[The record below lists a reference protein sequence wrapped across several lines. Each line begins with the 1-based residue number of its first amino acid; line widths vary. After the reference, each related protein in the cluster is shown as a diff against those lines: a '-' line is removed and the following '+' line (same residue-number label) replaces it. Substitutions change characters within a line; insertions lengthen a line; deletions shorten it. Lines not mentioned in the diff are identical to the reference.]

1 MSSNVSAA
9 KKKQQPT
16 RWRVVELVK
25 ECGKQKKLKEGI
37 RIHAYILKQDAGVL
51 LNQRDPFVGNSL
63 ITMYAKCG
71 CLSKAR
77 ETFEDIPV
85 HDVVSWNALISAYVG
100 HGQPHKA
107 LNCFQHMLSQ
117 GCLYPDHVTFLCVL
131 KSCCNLA
138 QILKGRE
145 IHANLLM
152 LCCYMQPQN
161 NLLVCNALVDMYAK
175 TGQLPDAQDT
185 FDRIYFPDSISWN
198 SLISA
203 YSEHFYAEDALRC
216 FFQMQAEGL
225 FPDAITLVCVL
236 KACVSIDE
244 NYKGVVFHASIFID
258 KWIEKDIVVGYALV
272 DMYAK
277 KGMLGR
283 SQRVFDELRVK
294 DTGSWNALIGGY
306 IQRGRFKEAFNSFNE
321 MQKHGHSANEVTSLS
336 ILKACGHVR
345 DICKGESIH
354 KQLIMEGLLENNVL
368 LGAALVD
375 MYAKCGALVK
385 AKEVF
390 NKLFVRDVVV
400 WNALITGYAEHG
412 FGEEALHCFSLM
424 QNEGLSPD
432 RITFLSVLKACGSIV
447 GTKSHCDTL
456 YTEIEHDESLMGNIM
471 ISTALMD
478 MFGKHGALTKVQ
490 NLFRQHR
497 SVKNV
502 VTWTALISAYV
513 RHGHMEEAFQCLKQ
527 MQLEGI
533 PANAITFV
541 GILKACGDIG
551 SIHKGKEAHT
561 QIVTQGLLEKEA
573 IVGNALV
580 DMYMKCG
587 ETIGAHQVFDRV
599 LVKSVDSWN
608 TLISGYAQLGKYE
621 TVMNLCNRMIGQGV
635 VPDIITFSLLLSVC
649 SHTGLLDEGQ
659 TYFKTMM
666 KIYGIIP
673 SMQHHVSV
681 VVDLFGRSGQVD
693 IAFTLITNVATS
705 VDNISIWVPL
715 LSACH
720 KWGNVELASLVFKH
734 MMQLNECHTASYV
747 CMSNIYATLYNK
759 SEKL

>member
-1 MSSNVSAA
+1 
-9 KKKQQPT
+9 
-16 RWRVVELVK
+16 
-25 ECGKQKKLKEGI
+25 
-37 RIHAYILKQDAGVL
+37 
-51 LNQRDPFVGNSL
+51 
-63 ITMYAKCG
+63 
-71 CLSKAR
+71 
-77 ETFEDIPV
+77 
-85 HDVVSWNALISAYVG
+85 
-100 HGQPHKA
+100 
-107 LNCFQHMLSQ
+107 
-117 GCLYPDHVTFLCVL
+117 
-131 KSCCNLA
+131 
-138 QILKGRE
+138 
-145 IHANLLM
+145 M

-400 WNALITGYAEHG
+400 WNASITGYAEHG

-561 QIVTQGLLEKEA
+561 QIVTQGLLDKEA

-681 VVDLFGRSGQVD
+681 VDLFGRSGQVD

-720 KWGNVELASLVFKH
+720 KWGNVELGRLAFEHIVQLDEKH
-734 MMQLNECHTASYV
+734 CSAYV
-747 CMSNIYATLYNK
+747 LMSNIYVSVDMLEEAKTIETLRVKNK
-759 SEKL
+759 AWENPECCWTDFGGEGLLHSL

>member
-1 MSSNVSAA
+1 MTMVQCKSLYKSFNVETLPGIEHGRISKRFCDVLTSTIQHCIKVKDTSYALHLYEYTQ
-9 KKKQQPT
+9 KQGIESHRSLGNHLVSMLVEVGSICDAQ
-16 RWRVVELVK
+16 VVFDRLVY
-25 ECGKQKKLKEGI
+25 
-37 RIHAYILKQDAGVL
+37 RNDW
-51 LNQRDPFVGNSL
+51 
-63 ITMYAKCG
+63 
-71 CLSKAR
+71 
-77 ETFEDIPV
+77 
-85 HDVVSWNALISAYVG
+85 SWNALISGYVKCSKL
-100 HGQPHKA
+100 HHA
-107 LNCFQHMLSQ
+107 FS
-117 GCLYPDHVTFLCVL
+117 LYEKMQKELTVRPNEHTFLPL
-131 KSCCNLA
+131 
-138 QILKGRE
+138 LKGCANSKDLE
-145 IHANLLM
+145 KGIKIHGAIGRVERFKRNIFLGTTLI
-152 LCCYMQPQN
+152 
-161 NLLVCNALVDMYAK
+161 DMYMKCGSLSKAQQMFD
-175 TGQLPDAQDT
+175 TLP
-185 FDRIYFPDSISWN
+185 R
-198 SLISA
+198 
-203 YSEHFYAEDALRC
+203 R
-216 FFQMQAEGL
+216 
-225 FPDAITLVCVL
+225 
-236 KACVSIDE
+236 
-244 NYKGVVFHASIFID
+244 
-258 KWIEKDIVVGYALV
+258 DIV
-272 DMYAK
+272 
-277 KGMLGR
+277 
-283 SQRVFDELRVK
+283 
-294 DTGSWNALIGGY
+294 SWNALIGGY

-400 WNALITGYAEHG
+400 WNASITGYAEHG

-447 GTKSHCDTL
+447 GTKSHCDRL

-561 QIVTQGLLEKEA
+561 QIVTQGLLDKEA

-681 VVDLFGRSGQVD
+681 VDLFGRSGQVD